1 MEQVASLEEVKK
13 ITLKD
18 LFNPMWYVEQ
28 TKGWMWESY
37 AIILVAIIGNAFIS
51 FGMGHPITWVTYL
64 TYIAS
69 ILSVW
74 CIGGIANARPVN
86 GVGGIV
92 SAAIYIVVALVAHN
106 PADAL
111 LQGIYI
117 LVLDLPV
124 LMIPTW
130 SQNVEKKIR
139 FIHETKIRGEKH
151 GPAFWYT
158 VTAIAF
164 IVAFG
169 GAYLIEVFLLGSP
182 RPITDSL
189 VLGSG
194 FAGAILTTF
203 RFGESGVMWFIQGLL
218 QVALWGQTAMMG
230 DANWV
235 LFFTYALFMFNDFLL
250 VYKSKWVHHKAET
263 QEIVEKLNK

>member
-64 TYIAS
+64 TYVAS
-69 ILSVW
+69 ILSIW

-86 GVGGIV
+86 GVGGLV
-92 SAAIYIVVALVAHN
+92 SAFIYIIVALAAHN
-106 PADAL
+106 PADAI
-111 LQGIYI
+111 LQFSYI
-117 LVLDLPV
+117 LILDLPV
-124 LMIPTW
+124 LLMPSW
-130 SQNVEKKIR
+130 SQNVAKKVR
-139 FIHETKIRGEKH
+139 FIYETGIRGEKH
-151 GPAFWYT
+151 GPSFWYG
-158 VTAIAF
+158 IAGF
-164 IVAFG
+164 AFVASFVA
-169 GAYLIEVFLLGSP
+169 AYLFEVFVLKSP
-182 RPITDSL
+182 RPIVDSL

-194 FAGAILTTF
+194 LSGAILTTF
-203 RFGESGVMWFIQGLL
+203 RFGESGIMWFVQGLL
-218 QVALWGQTAMMG
+218 QIILWGQTAWMG